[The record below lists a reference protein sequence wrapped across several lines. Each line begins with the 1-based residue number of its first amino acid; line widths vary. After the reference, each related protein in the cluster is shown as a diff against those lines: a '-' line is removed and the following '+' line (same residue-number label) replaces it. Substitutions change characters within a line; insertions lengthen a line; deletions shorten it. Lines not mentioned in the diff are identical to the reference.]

1 MIIYIVHYTCVI
13 ISLPLPLSLSLSL
26 SQAADDIRKQQRE
39 AEEIERQM
47 EEDTD
52 QEILALKNHY
62 ERQLHEQCD
71 ENLKLRGDTGI
82 LKKKVFKIIISTYM
96 YNYY

>member
-1 MIIYIVHYTCVI
+1 
-13 ISLPLPLSLSLSL
+13 
-26 SQAADDIRKQQRE
+26 
-39 AEEIERQM
+39 M

-82 LKKKVFKIIISTYM
+82 LKKKVFKKNNNKYIHVHMLIIII
-96 YNYY
+96 NKN

>member
-1 MIIYIVHYTCVI
+1 
-13 ISLPLPLSLSLSL
+13 
-26 SQAADDIRKQQRE
+26 
-39 AEEIERQM
+39 M

-82 LKKKVFKIIISTYM
+82 LKKKVFKNNNKYIHVHILIIII
-96 YNYY
+96 NKN